1 MNASMAGPKPDGV
14 SHRLSSRRWAISI
27 SIGWA
32 TLLLLGAWLLSTLLG
47 IIHGFESGREFE
59 AHNREHWFRPIA
71 FFWFDRYS
79 VLPSLLLAVLIG
91 ARHAVIRSRRSVT
104 FVLFF
109 LTVLLLAV
117 GAYTVWEHL
126 AVCHQFVFEN
136 EDA

>member
-32 TLLLLGAWLLSTLLG
+32 TLLLTGAWLLSTLLG
-47 IIHGFESGREFE
+47 TIHSFESGREFE

-79 VLPSLLLAVLIG
+79 VLPSLFLAVLIC
-91 ARHAVIRSRRSVT
+91 ARPAIVLGRKLVT
-104 FVLFF
+104 IVLLL
-109 LTVLLLAV
+109 LTVLLLAM
-117 GAYTVWEHL
+117 GAYTVWEHV
-126 AVCHQFVFEN
+126 AFMHEFVW
-136 EDA
+136 